1 AGLNVIHE
9 ADLVHGHIHG
19 GNILVENEADSI
31 DTRIADIC
39 LHGPIDRPSRQSY
52 GVIPFVVPEIFLME
66 IRHRTA
72 YQLYESFGNIVAT
85 ICDDQNTDKFDATEE
100 AKFSKSVSDAEGWT
114 RIGPTKVAL
123 KRFNNSQITSE
134 DYVKQLYQ
142 LHFLRRE
149 CIAEY
154 FGITKDHSSNYFFVM
169 KYYENG
175 NLLSYLDEAQG
186 MLCWRDI
193 IEMLWGISGG
203 IECLH
208 NIEFIHGNLH
218 GGNVLIE
225 NEPNLV
231 DTRIDVGLHSVF
243 RENLNESYGVLPYVA
258 PELLQGISPTKASDI
273 YSFGIIMWTLS
284 AGIRPWCNRPHDLEL
299 ATLICLGNRPEIF
312 EGTPN
317 VYSQLMKQCWHP
329 DPLKRPTASHLY
341 ELLGNWVSA
350 ICDDPE
356 SSDLSDQF
364 DIAEEKKFSE
374 FENNQFHQQEIHTK
388 AFYTSRLLHF
398 PKLFNSNYK

>member
-1 AGLNVIHE
+1 
-9 ADLVHGHIHG
+9 
-19 GNILVENEADSI
+19 
-31 DTRIADIC
+31 
-39 LHGPIDRPSRQSY
+39 PSRQSY

-100 AKFSKSVSDAEGWT
+100 AKFSKSVS
-114 RIGPTKVAL
+114 
-123 KRFNNSQITSE
+123 
-134 DYVKQLYQ
+134 
-142 LHFLRRE
+142 
-149 CIAEY
+149 
-154 FGITKDHSSNYFFVM
+154 
-169 KYYENG
+169 
-175 NLLSYLDEAQG
+175 
-186 MLCWRDI
+186 
-193 IEMLWGISGG
+193 
-203 IECLH
+203 
-208 NIEFIHGNLH
+208 
-218 GGNVLIE
+218 
-225 NEPNLV
+225 
-231 DTRIDVGLHSVF
+231 GLHSVF

-356 SSDLSDQF
+356 FRSMF
-364 DIAEEKKFSE
+364 MIEKKSP
-374 FENNQFHQQEIHTK
+374 T
-388 AFYTSRLLHF
+388 Y
-398 PKLFNSNYK
+398 